1 MSRCC
6 IYCRIGGT
14 ANEPNQIAMNSQLEM
29 LRKAAEDLGLTV
41 VAEVWQRC
49 TNTSRYI
56 ITKEK
61 SKKLLLKY

>member
-29 LRKAAEDLGLTV
+29 LRKAAEDLGLTA
-41 VAEVWQRC
+41 VAEVTFFLKVALTR
-49 TNTSRYI
+49 SDRA
-56 ITKEK
+56 
-61 SKKLLLKY
+61 SKR

>member
-29 LRKAAEDLGLTV
+29 LRKAAEAVSYTHLTLP
-41 VAEVWQRC
+41 
-49 TNTSRYI
+49 TT
-56 ITKEK
+56 
-61 SKKLLLKY
+61 

>member
-29 LRKAAEDLGLTV
+29 LRKAAEDLVLTV
-41 VAEVWQRC
+41 VAEVTFLKVALTR
-49 TNTSRYI
+49 SVRA
-56 ITKEK
+56 
-61 SKKLLLKY
+61 SKR

>member
-29 LRKAAEDLGLTV
+29 LRKAAEDLCLTV
-41 VAEVWQRC
+41 VAEVTFLKVALTR
-49 TNTSRYI
+49 SVRA
-56 ITKEK
+56 
-61 SKKLLLKY
+61 SKR